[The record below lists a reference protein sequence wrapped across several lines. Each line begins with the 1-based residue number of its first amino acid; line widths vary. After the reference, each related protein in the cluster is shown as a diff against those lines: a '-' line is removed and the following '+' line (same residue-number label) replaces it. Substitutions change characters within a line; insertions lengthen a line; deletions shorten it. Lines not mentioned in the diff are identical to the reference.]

1 MKNLLATLMI
11 CAVSASAFAATTT
24 ETKAPAKE
32 AKVAAPTTDA
42 KATKDKKASDKVA
55 KNSSAPTAAP
65 QAKAAA
71 AVK

>member
-11 CAVSASAFAATTT
+11 CAVSASAFAATTA

-42 KATKDKKASDKVA
+42 KAHKPKQPLLLNNYVVNT
-55 KNSSAPTAAP
+55 PT
-65 QAKAAA
+65 QY
-71 AVK
+71 